1 MDLEKASV
9 WGSLKQR
16 TKPLLQNLSVRRT
29 KKSSAK
35 LIEKRQIHPLDRRLS
50 SSVPDVLNIETKLEE
65 ETHYSRA
72 KAMSTYF
79 PSGFSA
85 SDLFLQTSSNSSTGQ
100 TEEEWQWRKEETVH
114 LEIGVQETEE
124 LVVGRPDLEA
134 RRKSTEDFFELL
146 QRNSF
151 SSDLTEDALEVM
163 CFGGTLKSDIVSF
176 QHVSQALDNFKNRAN
191 QNESFSGSG
200 RSV

>member
-16 TKPLLQNLSVRRT
+16 TKPFLQNLSVRRT

-50 SSVPDVLNIETKLEE
+50 SSVPDVLNVETKLEE

-85 SDLFLQTSSNSSTGQ
+85 TELFVQTTSNSSTRQ
-100 TEEEWQWRKEETVH
+100 TEEEWQWRKEETVQ
-114 LEIGVQETEE
+114 LEIGVQQNEE
-124 LVVGRPDLEA
+124 LVVCGPDLEA

-163 CFGGTLKSDIVSF
+163 CFGE
-176 QHVSQALDNFKNRAN
+176 NN
-191 QNESFSGSG
+191 
-200 RSV
+200 

>member
-1 MDLEKASV
+1 MDLEKSSV

-29 KKSSAK
+29 KKSSTK
-35 LIEKRQIHPLDRRLS
+35 LVGKRQIHPLDRRLS

-85 SDLFLQTSSNSSTGQ
+85 AEIFLETSSNSSTRQ
-100 TEEEWQWRKEETVH
+100 TEEEWQWRKEETVR

-124 LVVGRPDLEA
+124 LVVGAQDLEE
-134 RRKSTEDFFELL
+134 RRKSSEDFFELL
-146 QRNSF
+146 QRNTF
-151 SSDLTEDALEVM
+151 NNDVTEDPLEQSY
-163 CFGGTLKSDIVSF
+163 GNSSLDSSYSSQISEPVS
-176 QHVSQALDNFKNRAN
+176 NF
-191 QNESFSGSG
+191 
-200 RSV
+200 VVLV